1 MAQQLLMKR
10 LEDEQKQFQSLQKGT
25 PPTTLLVVW
34 SRLILLRGDACWV

>member
-1 MAQQLLMKR
+1 MAQQLMIKR

-25 PPTTLLVVW
+25 PPTTLFVVW